1 MSSLKDRLAAPD
13 VALTPAERKVLRA
26 LLDDYPRLGLGPM
39 ARLARQAGVSDPT
52 ILRLVKK
59 LGFAGY
65 GEFQDALLIEVDD
78 RLRSPRTLLAERR
91 ERMEHDDPW
100 SSYLADASDKL
111 QHTLNLTRADD
122 IRLLGDWLL
131 DPRLRLFCHGGR
143 FSRFLA
149 GYLVT
154 HLRLLRGGCLWLD
167 DGMAL
172 PDLLHDMDRQSLL
185 VLFDYRRYQAQAQLV
200 AQTAKARGARVV
212 LLTDIYAS
220 PLRELADLIVSAPV
234 EPPSPF
240 DSLVPA
246 MAQVEALIASLVA
259 RSDSQLDE
267 RLDGI
272 DQLRAAFNAH
282 LLEE

>member
-1 MSSLKDRLAAPD
+1 MPSLKDRLASPE
-13 VALTPAERKVLRA
+13 VVLTPAERKVLRA

-59 LGFAGY
+59 LGFGGY
-65 GEFQDALLIEVDD
+65 ADFQETLLSDVDD
-78 RLRSPRTLLAERR
+78 RLRSPSTLLAERR
-91 ERMEHDDPW
+91 ERMEDADAW
-100 SSYLADASDKL
+100 SGYLANTRDNL
-111 QHTLNLTRADD
+111 QHTLGLTQADD
-122 IRLLGDWLL
+122 IRLLCDWLL
-131 DPRLRLFCHGGR
+131 DPRFRVFCHGGR

-185 VLFDYRRYQAQAQLV
+185 VLFDYRRYQAQALLV

-212 LLTDIYAS
+212 LFTDIYAS

-234 EPPSPF
+234 ESSSPF

-259 RSDSQLDE
+259 RSDNQLDE
-267 RLDGI
+267 RLEVI
-272 DQLRAAFNAH
+272 DQLRSAFNTH